1 MKSKAA
7 CEVGYIEPSD
17 PFNYRMAV
25 SDLIQPAAEPA
36 LTPGQYEFA
45 SSRLSQCLSEKLLY
59 LRNNYVLQRI
69 PPADIIFLHRKLAGI
84 FLLCARINARVEV
97 APCFSNISN
106 NKHSL
111 HHNHR

>member
-69 PPADIIFLHRKLAGI
+69 PPADINLSASQAGRYLPAVRKNQRPCRGRAM
-84 FLLCARINARVEV
+84 LL
-97 APCFSNISN
+97 
-106 NKHSL
+106 KHLEQQAFTAS
-111 HHNHR
+111 